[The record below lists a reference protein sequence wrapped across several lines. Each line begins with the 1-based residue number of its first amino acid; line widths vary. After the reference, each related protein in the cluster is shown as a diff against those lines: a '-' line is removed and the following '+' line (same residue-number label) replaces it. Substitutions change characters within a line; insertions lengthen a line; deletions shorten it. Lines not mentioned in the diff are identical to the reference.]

1 MILLSASALG
11 GFVFFR
17 FPVGLLECAVHC
29 SDSVCNPQG
38 KPDQKPGSAGAEVS
52 VGPNADV
59 TWQKNPQHYLQA
71 EGSVGSES
79 FPVILH
85 LNRLGG
91 GQLTC
96 HATRGQR

>member
-1 MILLSASALG
+1 MVLLSALALG
-11 GFVFFR
+11 GFVCFR
-17 FPVGLLECAVHC
+17 FPVGLLESAVHC
-29 SDSVCNPQG
+29 SDPVCNAQD
-38 KPDQKPGSAGAEVS
+38 KPDQKPSSPGAEVS

-59 TWQKNPQHYLQA
+59 AWQKNPQHYLQA

-91 GQLTC
+91 GELAWRSTV
-96 HATRGQR
+96 GQR